1 VRRAPLSHNLKEY
14 RMPVTGLYVKRFS
27 TEFKPDP
34 NDAAKSID
42 IDWVE
47 YGAIASL
54 DRSLTRERVS
64 RLRDCLPPGKDNPA
78 VAMAHARWDA
88 IRPFYERWK
97 SGQEMP
103 VSGTPLAA
111 WNALSPERADVLKS
125 RGVRTVEDIAQLT
138 DAHIERI
145 PVRGLRDLIRQ
156 AQLFVDSADRTRFA
170 HSLEKKD
177 QEIAALNGQLDSL
190 REQIAALTARVQEPS
205 EKAANGDAEPKRPAR
220 KANGE

>member
-1 VRRAPLSHNLKEY
+1 MAAS
-14 RMPVTGLYVKRFS
+14 LYVKRFS
-27 TEFKPDP
+27 TEFRPDP
-34 NDAAKSID
+34 NDAAKSIG

-47 YGAIASL
+47 YGPIGSL

-111 WNALSPERADVLKS
+111 WNALTPELADLLKS
-125 RGVRTVEDIAQLT
+125 RGVRTVEDVAQLT

-156 AQLFVDSADRTRFA
+156 AQLFLDSADTNRFA
-170 HSLEKKD
+170 HSLEKKE

-190 REQIAALTARVQEPS
+190 REQVAALTAKVQEPT
-205 EKAANGDAEPKRPAR
+205 EKAAGDDPNPSAPRVR
-220 KANGE
+220 RMANSE

>member
-1 VRRAPLSHNLKEY
+1 
-14 RMPVTGLYVKRFS
+14 MPVAGLFVKRFW

-34 NDAAKSID
+34 NDAAKSIG

-47 YGAIASL
+47 YGPIGSL

-78 VAMAHARWDA
+78 VVMAHSRWDA
-88 IRPFYERWK
+88 VRPSYERWK

-111 WNALSPERADVLKS
+111 WNALNPEQADVLKS

-190 REQIAALTARVQEPS
+190 REQIAALTARVQEPA

>member
-1 VRRAPLSHNLKEY
+1 
-14 RMPVTGLYVKRFS
+14 MPVTGLYVKRFW
-27 TEFKPDP
+27 TEYKPEP
-34 NDAAKSID
+34 NDAAKSIG

-47 YGAIASL
+47 YGPIASL

-78 VAMAHARWDA
+78 IAMAHARWDA
-88 IRPFYERWK
+88 IRPRYESWK

-111 WNALSPERADVLKS
+111 WNALSPEQADVLKS

-138 DAHIERI
+138 DAHVERI

-156 AQLFVDSADRTRFA
+156 AQLFVESADTNRFA
-170 HSLEKKD
+170 RSLEKKE

-190 REQIAALTARVQEPS
+190 REQVAVLTARVQQPVET
-205 EKAANGDAEPKRPAR
+205 AAAGDAEPKRPAR